1 MSAPH
6 RAPRLTRRPV
16 GGTHAPMIACEVCSS
31 SQFRPMFDK
40 AEHSFVRCGDCG
52 LERISPQPSDETLAK
67 IYGAHYYDA
76 WGLHDNEDT
85 VANLKRGT
93 FRFVLGKLPKAAPDT
108 KLLDCGAATGFLLEV
123 ARDLGYQPY
132 GLELSQF
139 GADAIAA
146 KFGRDRVFCGELGDA
161 TFADAGAGDFGVVTM
176 CDYIEHVRDPRHTLE
191 LARKL
196 LKPGGLLAITT
207 PDAGSPSRRVLG
219 TGWTHYKVEHLFY
232 FNQRNLTRLLE
243 DVGFSSVEYHTLW
256 KSLTLDYIGHQF
268 EVYPHP
274 ALTKVARAMKRF
286 TPSKV
291 RALPMPFSTGEI
303 LAIARV

>member
-1 MSAPH
+1 
-6 RAPRLTRRPV
+6 
-16 GGTHAPMIACEVCSS
+16 MIACEVCSS
-31 SQFRPMFDK
+31 SQFRPMFEK

-52 LERISPQPSDETLAK
+52 LERISPQPSDATLAK

-93 FRFVLGKLPKAAPDT
+93 FRFVLGKLPAPRPDT

-132 GLELSQF
+132 GLELSEF
-139 GADAIAA
+139 GANAIAG
-146 KFGRDRVFCGELGDA
+146 KFGADRVFCGELGDA
-161 TFADAGAGDFGVVTM
+161 AFPDAGPGDFGVITM
-176 CDYIEHVRDPRHTLE
+176 CDYIEHVRDPRQTLE

-274 ALTKVARAMKRF
+274 ALTKVARAMKRV

-291 RALPMPFSTGEI
+291 RALPLPFSTGEI

>member
-1 MSAPH
+1 
-6 RAPRLTRRPV
+6 
-16 GGTHAPMIACEVCSS
+16 MIACEVCAS

-40 AEHSFVRCGDCG
+40 AEHHFVRCHGCG
-52 LERISPQPSDETLAK
+52 LERISPQPSDATLAK

-76 WGLHDNEDT
+76 WGLHDNEAT

-93 FRFVLGKLPKAAPDT
+93 FKFVLGKLPAPQPGD

-132 GLELSQF
+132 GLELSEF
-139 GADAIAA
+139 GAQAIAT
-146 KFGRDRVFCGELGDA
+146 KFGADRVFCGELADA
-161 TFADAGAGDFGVVTM
+161 RFADAGAGDFAVITM
-176 CDYIEHVRDPRHTLE
+176 CDYIEHVRDPRRTLE

-196 LKPGGLLAITT
+196 LRPGGVLAITT

-232 FNQRNLTRLLE
+232 FNQQNLRRLLT
-243 DVGFSSVEYHTLW
+243 DVGFAAVDFHTLW

-274 ALTKVARAMKRF
+274 ALTKVARAVTRF
-286 TPSKV
+286 TPAAV
-291 RALPMPFSTGEI
+291 RAFPLPFSTGEL
-303 LAIARV
+303 LAVARL